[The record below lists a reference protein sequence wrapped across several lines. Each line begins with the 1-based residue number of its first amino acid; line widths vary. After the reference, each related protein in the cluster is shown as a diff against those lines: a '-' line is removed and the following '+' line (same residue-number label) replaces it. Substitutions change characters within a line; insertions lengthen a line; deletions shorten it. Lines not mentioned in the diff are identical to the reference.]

1 MTKLTFASSIV
12 GAAMVAGCF
21 CASSAWAGG
30 VSFLSNIGVDA
41 GQCNVITSPCRTFGF
56 ALTQTFAGGEI
67 IVLNPG
73 DFGPV
78 VINKA
83 LTLTGVEGA
92 GISVSAFKTG
102 IVVTAGATD
111 SVNIIGLSVDGHNT
125 SGSTGIRVNVAQKLV
140 VKNCQIR
147 NLQSRGI
154 FIAPS
159 SALKIAVEDTTLTR
173 NGAEGIVVAPVS
185 GGAADG
191 ALNRVDAS
199 NNNVGVLVD
208 GGANI
213 TISNSVFSANS
224 VTGVQ
229 AGDSGPPATTGTLRI
244 SDSMSVG
251 NASFGVR
258 VLAGSTAESSGTNL
272 IRGNGANISG
282 TLTNVGTQ

>member
-1 MTKLTFASSIV
+1 M
-12 GAAMVAGCF
+12 
-21 CASSAWAGG
+21 AGG
-30 VSFLSNIGVDA
+30 RNCVWTVTPTRSRSSLPSW
-41 GQCNVITSPCRTFGF
+41 
-56 ALTQTFAGGEI
+56 
-67 IVLNPG
+67 
-73 DFGPV
+73 
-78 VINKA
+78 
-83 LTLTGVEGA
+83 
-92 GISVSAFKTG
+92 SA
-102 IVVTAGATD
+102 
-111 SVNIIGLSVDGHNT
+111 
-125 SGSTGIRVNVAQKLV
+125 
-140 VKNCQIR
+140 
-147 NLQSRGI
+147 
-154 FIAPS
+154 APS

-173 NGAEGIVVAPVS
+173 NGAEGIVVAPVA

-199 NNNVGVLVD
+199 NNNVGVLVA